1 MMEKN
6 LKKNVY
12 KYICITEIL
21 LLYIRNTVNQL
32 YFKKGIKNLKSFM
45 FQNIP
50 IRKQN
55 DKQQTGWK
63 YFANISLIKICIRNI
78 QQILTTQ

>member
-6 LKKNVY
+6 LKNNVY

-21 LLYIRNTVNQL
+21 LLYTRNTVNQL

-50 IRKQN
+50 VRKQN
-55 DKQQTGWK
+55 DKQRSENMLQT
-63 YFANISLIKICIRNI
+63 YLLIKICIQNI

>member
-1 MMEKN
+1 MEKN

-55 DKQQTGWK
+55 DKQQTG
-63 YFANISLIKICIRNI
+63 
-78 QQILTTQ
+78 